1 MLGQQQLATEMFEIL
16 VLIFFFFFVHFQR
29 GRFRLSNSRNNATI
43 LEYQTEGT
51 SNDFSSGGFKNSET
65 DCVVVSSTIYI
76 YKLTTRAELYTSIT
90 VVTMH

>member
-16 VLIFFFFFVHFQR
+16 VLIFFFFFCTLPEGSF
-29 GRFRLSNSRNNATI
+29 SRNNATI